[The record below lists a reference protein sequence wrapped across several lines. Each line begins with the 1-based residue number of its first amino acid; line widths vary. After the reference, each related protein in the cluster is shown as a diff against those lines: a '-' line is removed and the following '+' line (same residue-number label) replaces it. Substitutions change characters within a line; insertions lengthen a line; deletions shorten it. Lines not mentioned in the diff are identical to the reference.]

1 MYIELDHDLVAGK
14 VENINE
20 KTALEGR
27 EVKREGGPFGATS
40 NLLKKYNISKQPVK
54 DVLLKKGSSTEETL
68 PPGKTFRKSWRNSE
82 TDSEGSDTDSEA
94 SDTHTSKD
102 DVEKQEKKE
111 EEFVIGSD
119 GEVFF
124 DHDFGFFGAILAC
137 YNNHWVLNTSPDDW
151 WNVIVRNVS
160 QAVDDNGEKN
170 KVRDLFVSHEGKK
183 EIFIDVGP
191 TLAGIDYSWLFSQ
204 FSSGIKANIKNPA
217 YADIVQADFSTS
229 SPDQVISCQVML
241 MASLQKYFDYSFG
254 TCCGIPGVEM
264 TGSEEDWIQLTEK
277 TKKLETL
284 LMPIMDE
291 IGLGNWFAGTHC
303 TLAKLL
309 DTYRSNPDV
318 EWWSHVLSWNETYG
332 SGARSWWTGWM
343 IDFLMA
349 GSAEKP
355 KDFQSGM
362 MSVPVTIRDD
372 AHDGAFDVGRIV
384 AGTAGFTVK
393 DKGSQG
399 DGRPV
404 VEARQAWGL
413 IMPKRSLITPGLLGK
428 P

>member
-1 MYIELDHDLVAGK
+1 MYIELDHGLVAGK
-14 VENINE
+14 VEDINKNTVLQGRKE
-20 KTALEGR
+20 EREGR
-27 EVKREGGPFGATS
+27 AHKY
-40 NLLKKYNISKQPVK
+40 LLNKYNISKQPVK
-54 DVLLKKGSSTEETL
+54 DVLLKKGSPTEETL
-68 PPGKTFRKSWRNSE
+68 PPGESLRKLPRNLK
-82 TDSEGSDTDSEA
+82 TDSEA
-94 SDTHTSKD
+94 PDTSKD
-102 DVEKQEKKE
+102 DREKQVKKE

-137 YNNHWVLNTSPDDW
+137 YNNHWVLKTSPDDW
-151 WNVIVRNVS
+151 WNVIVRNVC

-191 TLAGIDYSWLFSQ
+191 TLAGIDYSWLFRQ
-204 FSSGIKANIKNPA
+204 FSSGIRANIKNPA

-241 MASLQKYFDYSFG
+241 MASLQKYFSYGFT

-264 TGSEEDWIQLTEK
+264 AGSEEDWIRLAEK

-291 IGLGNWFAGTHC
+291 IGLGKWFAGTHR

-309 DTYRSNPDV
+309 DTYRTNPDV

-332 SGARSWWTGWM
+332 SGARSWWSGWM

-349 GSAEKP
+349 GRAEKP
-355 KDFQSGM
+355 QNFQSGM

-372 AHDGAFDVGRIV
+372 ACDGASDEGRIV
-384 AGTAGFTVK
+384 AGTAGFTIKV
-393 DKGSQG
+393 KGSQG

-413 IMPKRSLITPGLLGK
+413 IMPKGSVITPRLLGK
-428 P
+428 A